1 MRVVIYESES
11 GDCPFRLWLD
21 SVGDSLI
28 LQRIRMRILRIE
40 EGNLGDHKYLG
51 EDVYEL
57 RMTFGGGIRI
67 YFGIYNNKVVLLLT
81 GGNKNSQQRDIKK
94 ARSLWQNFLEKNR

>member
-1 MRVVIYESES
+1 MRVSIYESES
-11 GDCPFRLWLD
+11 GDSPFKLWFH
-21 SVGDSLI
+21 SIGDSLI

-67 YFGIYNNKVVLLLT
+67 YYGIYNNEVVLLLT
-81 GGNKNSQQRDIKK
+81 GGNKNSQQRDIIK
-94 ARSLWQNFLEKNR
+94 ARSLWQKFLEKNR